1 MKVMNILHDSV
12 VDGEGLR
19 TVVFFAG
26 CPHQCI
32 GCHNPDSWKMSNG
45 REMSVDEILLELEG
59 NPLTDITFSG
69 GEPLIQAKKL
79 VELAKELK
87 GLNKNIWLYSG
98 FTYEEIMNSRDS
110 YKKEVLTYCDVLV
123 DGRFLMEERDLSLM
137 FKGSRNQR
145 IIYL

>member
-1 MKVMNILHDSV
+1 MKVMHILHDSV

-19 TVVFFAG
+19 SVVFFAG
-26 CPHQCI
+26 CPHQCV

-45 REMSVDEILLELEG
+45 RDMAVDEIVAELAA
-59 NPLTDITFSG
+59 NSLTDITFSG

-87 GLNKNIWLYSG
+87 KRNKNIWLYSG
-98 FTYEEIMNSRDS
+98 FTYEEIMNGNDP
-110 YKKEVLTYCDVLV
+110 YKKEVLSYCNVLV
-123 DGRFLMEERDLSLM
+123 DGRFVIEERDLSLT